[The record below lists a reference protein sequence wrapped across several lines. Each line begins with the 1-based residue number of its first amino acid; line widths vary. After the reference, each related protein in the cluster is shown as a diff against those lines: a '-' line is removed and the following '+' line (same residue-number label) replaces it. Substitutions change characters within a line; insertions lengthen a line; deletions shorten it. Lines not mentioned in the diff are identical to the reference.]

1 MLFATPM
8 VAAVSARI
16 RLAIWGDRTSKGAS
30 EVYDAEELLR
40 DAAVRHGVRFAVL
53 VAETALWVDPD
64 VHRRLLKENG
74 TGAWFP
80 AIRRGRRNHGEIR
93 GQSRD
98 GVTFDDN
105 SYANQ
110 AIKRALGIPSAN
122 LKGFETCHIW
132 PRTCYDPR
140 YHTAIANLV
149 LLPRALAGFTDHDS
163 QIRAALQY
171 RAFELY
177 SWHPEGAEC
186 PTRPS
191 YYPDSWRSPEPFT
204 GEVRRALE
212 KRRVESWA
220 GVSPSQFPSPNGSG
234 PDAAS
239 QSVSTKQPAA
249 SVGVE
254 PMTAKEH
261 AFVVGRIR
269 QWASK
274 PSINAH
280 RIVGI
285 VVRATGG
292 IDRTTL
298 IREAGRVT
306 GSANP
311 SGAITSMMTSR
322 GNAYGRVFID
332 EGGVVRIH
340 PEVAGE
346 VAKHRWQ

>member
-1 MLFATPM
+1 
-8 VAAVSARI
+8 
-16 RLAIWGDRTSKGAS
+16 
-30 EVYDAEELLR
+30 
-40 DAAVRHGVRFAVL
+40 
-53 VAETALWVDPD
+53 
-64 VHRRLLKENG
+64 
-74 TGAWFP
+74 
-80 AIRRGRRNHGEIR
+80 
-93 GQSRD
+93 
-98 GVTFDDN
+98 
-105 SYANQ
+105 
-110 AIKRALGIPSAN
+110 
-122 LKGFETCHIW
+122 
-132 PRTCYDPR
+132 
-140 YHTAIANLV
+140 
-149 LLPRALAGFTDHDS
+149 
-163 QIRAALQY
+163 
-171 RAFELY
+171 
-177 SWHPEGAEC
+177 
-186 PTRPS
+186 
-191 YYPDSWRSPEPFT
+191 
-204 GEVRRALE
+204 
-212 KRRVESWA
+212 
-220 GVSPSQFPSPNGSG
+220 
-234 PDAAS
+234 
-239 QSVSTKQPAA
+239 
-249 SVGVE
+249 
-254 PMTAKEH
+254 MTAKEH